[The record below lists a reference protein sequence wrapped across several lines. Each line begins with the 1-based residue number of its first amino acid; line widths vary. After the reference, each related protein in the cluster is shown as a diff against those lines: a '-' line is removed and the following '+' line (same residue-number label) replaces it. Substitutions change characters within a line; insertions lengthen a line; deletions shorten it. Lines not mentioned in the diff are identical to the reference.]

1 MISSSLLL
9 LLFLNPLQSLS
20 LKYFHGHGFSQSSD
34 RVERVTT
41 HRPRYSST
49 TTPSS
54 IDWRSVDG
62 VSYVSTSRNQHNP
75 NYCGACWSFAAT
87 SALSDRFRIASSSS
101 TSHGHPASIREI
113 NPSMQVILNCDTYD
127 NGCHGG
133 DPLTAYRYIHENGI
147 PEETCQ
153 LYEATGHDVVRLS
166 LLFPFSICY
175 TPTTRVIRVRRW
187 TYV

>member
-153 LYEATGHDVVRLS
+153 LYEATGHDVVSIFTLS
-166 LLFPFSICY
+166 FSIC
-175 TPTTRVIRVRRW
+175 
-187 TYV
+187 